1 MNITSAGIGSGLDLE
16 SIIEAFVT
24 SESLP
29 TEIRLQEKEDRVNT
43 ELSGLGSFKSSLST
57 FQTIINKLAS
67 IDDFN
72 EQVID
77 ASNDDI
83 SVSTNGFA
91 SNGQFSVEVLQL
103 AQATKI
109 QTPNFT
115 DSSTT
120 VGAGTLSLGSGDDS
134 FDVIID
140 PSDDLSAIRDKI
152 NGHDDNFGVIVSLVN
167 ADAGT
172 YLSYSTSK
180 TGVANELTVT
190 TADTALDDLSTNATM
205 ITSAQDA
212 KIEIDGNLITHS
224 TNEFKN
230 SIEDVTIVANNQSA
244 SGAAVLDISQNQD
257 VASSLIHEFVDGYNA
272 LVENMIGLAA
282 PKFGRLA
289 FDTDL
294 RAMKGQLNDVVI
306 NAVSG
311 LSGDIQSLNDIG
323 VSLNKEGKLEISPLG
338 IGTMDTGV
346 EKLAGAIE
354 HNIDEVGQLFAST
367 AGVVSQLTELISNYN
382 DSDGSLTRRQ
392 SFLNADLTSISDE
405 YDALEERLRN
415 YEDTLRSRFSFLDS
429 TVAQYDA
436 TSSWLT
442 TALTP
447 VSKDS

>member
-367 AGVVSQLTELISNYN
+367 DGVVSQLTELISNYN